1 MDADPIYLP
10 PQDYTVTWPILGGLI
25 IFALL
30 IWMMV
35 IWMLTRRPEPEQ
47 GSSPLPPEAL
57 AKLRREALS
66 RVGTVEKQV
75 AAGTMTARRGHHEL
89 SQVVRGF
96 VSRASG
102 LEAETMTAADLRER
116 GPAHLARLIEEFYP
130 RQFGS
135 AEADRPSIG
144 RSAEAA
150 RQVIGGWAG

>member
-1 MDADPIYLP
+1 MDADPIFLP
-10 PQDYTVTWPILGGLI
+10 PQDYSITWPVLGGLI
-25 IFALL
+25 IFAL
-30 IWMMV
+30 V
-35 IWMLTRRPEPEQ
+35 IWVMLVWLLTRRPDPDA

-57 AKLRREALS
+57 AKLRQEALD
-66 RVGTVEKQV
+66 RVGSVEEKV
-75 AAGTMTARRGHHEL
+75 GAGTMTARRGHHEL
-89 SQVVRGF
+89 SKVVRDF

-116 GPAHLARLIEEFYP
+116 GPAHLSRLIEEFYP

-150 RQVIGGWAG
+150 RQVIGGWA